1 MSGSD
6 RVSLAVAVI
15 ALIASG
21 VAALAQLLTKRGE
34 TRVLDDAN
42 LRDDQREYIRVLQ
55 EDNRDLRIRV
65 AAGEQERVV
74 DHRRIHAL
82 EEALRAANIPIP
94 NS

>member
-1 MSGSD
+1 MAGD
-6 RVSLAVAVI
+6 HASLAVAVI

-21 VAALAQLLTKRGE
+21 VAAAAQLLAKRTE
-34 TRVLDDAN
+34 VRASDDAN

-55 EDNRDLRIRV
+55 EDNRELRNRV
-65 AAGEQERVV
+65 TVAEQERVV

-94 NS
+94 TTS